1 MHCVKGHK
9 NCIPHWD
16 DILGPPAAQ
25 QLFNENL
32 SPVKS
37 KDASEPSSS
46 DMAVSSESM
55 EVLTTG
61 GARYKFLSNF

>member
-25 QLFNENL
+25 QLLIKENL
-32 SPVKS
+32 SPVES
-37 KDASEPSSS
+37 KDASETSSS
-46 DMAVSSESM
+46 DLAVSFESM
-55 EVLTTG
+55 EVVETG
-61 GARYKFLSNF
+61 VAKYRF

>member
-25 QLFNENL
+25 QLLFNENL

-46 DMAVSSESM
+46 ELAVSFESM
-55 EVLTTG
+55 EVVETG
-61 GARYKFLSNF
+61 VG

>member
-1 MHCVKGHK
+1 MHCVKGRK
-9 NCIPHWD
+9 KFIPHWD
-16 DILGPPAAQ
+16 DLLFPPAAQ
-25 QLFNENL
+25 QLLFNENL

-55 EVLTTG
+55 EVVETG
-61 GARYKFLSNF
+61 VAKYKF